1 MNKTIEMI
9 KQKGWVLSKQHIVV
23 RAAAVMTAVV
33 IFIYTIITE
42 TGFFRILQALINNY
56 AGFVMAAGFFLSLIS
71 LLRFV
76 KTFETLSD
84 PQMEQKWKWIH
95 LFLTGMLVITLCKI
109 LKVIFNFLFSLN
121 FGFSAVMDL
130 LCTTAAGFLALHGTR
145 LLLQYSETAGRI
157 KDYGFHHFQTDWPRI
172 AAGICFYFA
181 AAAAGII
188 GSVW

>member
-130 LCTTAAGFLALHGTR
+130 VCTTAAGFLALYGTR

-172 AAGICFYFA
+172 AAGI
-181 AAAAGII
+181 
-188 GSVW
+188 